1 MPDDT
6 IVAQL
11 VSMGFS
17 ENGSKRA
24 ALAVG
29 NSGAEAATE
38 WVFAHME
45 DPDFNDPLPAPGQQ
59 QAAAAG
65 GAAGGAA
72 AAAAAAGPSA
82 ESLEMLGSMGFSE
95 RQARGALAACQGS
108 LERATDW
115 LLSHLDDMEAAVE
128 AALASPAGGAF
139 KGRLLLGGGL
149 HACCQW
155 NGLAGGSCTWDA
167 DVSSPWLPADGSG
180 AAAAAPTAPVAAAGA
195 SGATAPLLDGPGK
208 YELAGI
214 ISHMGANTACGHY
227 VCHIR
232 GPDGRWALFN
242 DEKVAASEQP
252 PFDLGYLY
260 LYRRA
265 QQ

>member
-1 MPDDT
+1 MSAPASALLPCLPVQPGEELQPEEPASAAAAAAPAAGSAAPAPAAEAPVPDDT

-29 NSGAEAATE
+29 NSGAEAATD

-65 GAAGGAA
+65 AAAGGAA
-72 AAAAAAGPSA
+72 ATSGAGPSA

-108 LERATDW
+108 VERAADW

-128 AALASPAGGAF
+128 AALASPAGGVVE
-139 KGRLLLGGGL
+139 GGCGL
-149 HACCQW
+149 RGACMLVVSACC
-155 NGLAGGSCTWDA
+155 
-167 DVSSPWLPADGSG
+167 
-180 AAAAAPTAPVAAAGA
+180 
-195 SGATAPLLDGPGK
+195 
-208 YELAGI
+208 
-214 ISHMGANTACGHY
+214 
-227 VCHIR
+227 
-232 GPDGRWALFN
+232 
-242 DEKVAASEQP
+242 
-252 PFDLGYLY
+252 
-260 LYRRA
+260 
-265 QQ
+265 